1 MGHLQATASER
12 ISLRMA
18 TCARIMHESRATG
31 STVQS
36 PLAVL
41 LCRLASRRT
50 EVLESTAVLSAS
62 SGPYTNIWEDE
73 GEGNKDVS

>member
-1 MGHLQATASER
+1 MKVELLA
-12 ISLRMA
+12 L
-18 TCARIMHESRATG
+18 
-31 STVQS
+31 QS

-62 SGPYTNIWEDE
+62 SGSYTNIWEDE
-73 GEGNKDVS
+73 GEGNKDAS